1 MSTLQERLDRIKA
14 GFMSQLPDEVKAVMA
29 GAEEELRSSDIM
41 SRLPGPGSQLESFK
55 LVDTDGSTWN
65 STDLLAQGPLVLT
78 VYRGAW

>member
-14 GFMSQLPDEVKAVMA
+14 GFLSEVPEEVKAVMA

-41 SRLPGPGSQLESFK
+41 SRLPRPGSRLESFE
-55 LVDTDGSTWN
+55 LVDTDGTTWN
-65 STDLLAQGPLVLT
+65 STDLLARGPLVLT